1 MVQDVLRDLES
12 KMKKSAESLRHN
24 LATVRTGRATP
35 ALVEHLP
42 VEAYGSSM
50 PLNQLANIAAPDAR
64 MITIQPFDA
73 SMVKPIEKAI
83 TNSDLGLNPSN
94 DGRMI
99 RLVLPPLTEDRR
111 RDLTKTVRS
120 RVEESKV
127 AIRNL
132 RRDAIDELKLYL
144 DEKEI
149 SEDDQRRGQEKIQ
162 EITDRFGRELDQIG
176 AAKEAEVMEI

>member
-1 MVQDVLRDLES
+1 MVQDVLRDLDTR
-12 KMKKSAESLRHN
+12 MKKSAEALRHN

-35 ALVEHLP
+35 ALVETMP
-42 VEAYGSSM
+42 VEAYGDTM

-83 TNSDLGLNPSN
+83 SNSDLGLNPSN

-99 RLVLPPLTEDRR
+99 RLILPPLTEDRR
-111 RDLTKTVRS
+111 RELTKTVRT
-120 RVEESKV
+120 RVEDSKV

-132 RRDAIDELKLYL
+132 RRDAIDELKMYL

-149 SEDDQRRGQEKIQ
+149 SEDDQRRGQEKVQ
-162 EITDRFGRELDQIG
+162 EITDKYGRELDHIG